1 MNLSEALDAALPEI
15 PKARLSRSRPPRLD
29 PDLVVRADTL
39 DGEPFFGIL
48 QRGKGNYFRFQ
59 PAQWQLAQLFDG
71 VRGYEEIAAHFNEET
86 GGELTAKDIEL
97 FATNLDEVDFWF
109 KTPQEKNLAYSARL
123 KAQRGRRA
131 NRKSKVNLA
140 HISFS
145 AWDPDR
151 YLTSLDRVV
160 GRFIYSRW
168 SVLAVVLLFCFE
180 AVVFVAKWKDFGPDI
195 PLYYNFTHKTF
206 LDFAEFWLL
215 LFGLGFIHESAHG
228 LTCKH
233 YGGEVHSMGLMFLY
247 LTPAF
252 FVDVTE
258 SWISATKIQRLATII
273 AGIWIEMTV
282 CGIAMIVWTNSQPGQ
297 FVHDFAYKVILITGL
312 AVIVMNLN
320 PLLKLDGYYFLTEL
334 IGIPDLKERSTSFVS
349 GWFQS
354 RVLRLP
360 AEVPSIPRRRVPLFV
375 VYAVVSGAYSYLM
388 LFAVLRFSYNISSKI
403 MAEFA
408 LIPVGAAAFV
418 MFRSRIDSLTRV
430 VKEMWRSNV
439 GTAFQLRPQYLW
451 IGAVVLTL
459 LFAPIFRDRENA
471 YFVVEAADPSTLHAV
486 INGRID
492 AVYVREGERVHPGQA
507 LLRLSSTDAAALTSS
522 AVAASNSAR
531 FQAFEAQLE
540 GQSIGSAAASEEAAA
555 RSGSLAQEANASLV
569 VKATE
574 EGTVLTP
581 DPASLLYRHVGAG
594 EAMLT
599 LAATNAASANA
610 TGFESVRLFIPAEAL
625 RRTEPGAEVALAP
638 PGQFSILRMKL
649 PPIDGEAVSLPAGLM
664 EHQDYKG
671 IALPTFYTGRLL
683 LPAHAPSLPLGMGG
697 NAKIFGPRRSLF
709 MRVADVAMSTVRAHI
724 W

>member
-48 QRGKGNYFRFQ
+48 QRGKNNYFRFQ
-59 PAQWQLAQLFDG
+59 PSQWQLAQLFDG
-71 VRGYEEIAAHFNEET
+71 VRSYDEIATCFNEES
-86 GGELTAKDIEL
+86 GGEFTAKDVEL
-97 FATNLDEVDFWF
+97 FATNMDEVDFWY

-131 NRKSKVNLA
+131 NRKSKLNFA

-151 YLTSLDRVV
+151 YLTSLDRIA
-160 GRFIYSRW
+160 GRFIFSRW

-180 AVVFVAKWKDFGPDI
+180 AVVFVVKWKDFGPDI

-206 LDFAEFWLL
+206 LDFAEFWFL

-258 SWISATKIQRLATII
+258 TWISATKIQRLATII

-297 FVHDFAYKVILITGL
+297 FVHDLAYKIILITGL

-360 AEVPSIPRRRVPLFV
+360 TEVPSVPRRRVPLFV
-375 VYAVVSGAYSYLM
+375 VYAVISGAYSYLM
-388 LFAVLRFSYNISSKI
+388 LFAVLRFGYNVTSKLL
-403 MAEFA
+403 AEFA
-408 LIPVGAAAFV
+408 LIPMGAAAFA
-418 MFRSRIDSLTRV
+418 MFRSRIDSLARV
-430 VKEMWRSNV
+430 VKEMWRANV
-439 GTAFQLRPQYLW
+439 STGFRLRPKHVG
-451 IGAVVLTL
+451 IGVVLLVL
-459 LFAPIFRDRENA
+459 LFAPILKDRENA
-471 YFVVEAADPSTLHAV
+471 LFVVEAADPSTLHAT

-492 AVYVREGERVHPGQA
+492 AVYVNEGERVHPGQP
-507 LLRLSSTDAAALTSS
+507 LLRLSSTDAAALASS
-522 AVAASNSAR
+522 ALAASNSAD
-531 FQAFEAQLE
+531 FQSFGAQIQ
-540 GQSIGSAAASEEAAA
+540 GRSIGSAAASEEAAD
-555 RSGSLAQEANASLV
+555 RSRSLAQEANASLV
-569 VKATE
+569 LKATE
-574 EGTVLTP
+574 EGTVLTA
-581 DPASLLYRHVGAG
+581 DPASLLYRQVGAG
-594 EAMLT
+594 EAVLT
-599 LAATNAASANA
+599 LAGAAVDSANA
-610 TGFESVRLFIPAEAL
+610 AEVESVRLFIPAEAL
-625 RRTEPGAEVALAP
+625 RRIEPGAEVALAP
-638 PGQFSILRMKL
+638 PGQFAILRLKL
-649 PPIDGEAVSLPAGLM
+649 PPLDGEAVSLPAGLIDRP
-664 EHQDYKG
+664 EYKG
-671 IALPTFYTGRLL
+671 IALPTFYTGRLP
-683 LPAHAPSLPLGMGG
+683 LPAHSPPLPLGLGG
-697 NAKIFGPRRSLF
+697 SAKIFGPRRSLF
-709 MRVADVAMSTVRAHI
+709 MRAADVVMSTVRAHV